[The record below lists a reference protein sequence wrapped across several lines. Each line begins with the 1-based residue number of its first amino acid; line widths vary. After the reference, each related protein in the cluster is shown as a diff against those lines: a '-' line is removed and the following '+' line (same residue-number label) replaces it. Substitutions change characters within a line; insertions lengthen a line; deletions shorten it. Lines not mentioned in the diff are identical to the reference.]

1 MDTIMLE
8 IEKNKEKEYEID
20 KILNGNKI
28 VEDCLIQNKL
38 EHIIYNVLN
47 KQVLVCP
54 RETLDLE
61 MTRFKNTLLFHVIV
75 NARQK

>member
-1 MDTIMLE
+1 MLE

-47 KQVLVCP
+47 NQVLVCP

-61 MTRFKNTLLFHVIV
+61 MMRFKNTLLFHVIV
-75 NARQK
+75 KARQKK

>member
-28 VEDCLIQNKL
+28 VEDCLI
-38 EHIIYNVLN
+38 
-47 KQVLVCP
+47 
-54 RETLDLE
+54 
-61 MTRFKNTLLFHVIV
+61 
-75 NARQK
+75 